1 MIKLIFKLFCFCFF
15 LYGCKTTYKH
25 DTFFTIEK
33 EYHYRVLYID
43 SLNDTITNE
52 LLVMKPLNKRW
63 SAQPWLQ
70 EAVQYKY
77 YSDTN
82 SYKKFISPNP
92 STREMDNSY
101 YKKHHTYR
109 IKESEIT
116 GGVNNQDYFFL
127 HPPRINQ
134 YFMLR
139 YAAFPVVEYK
149 YLTDSTTQFNFH
161 LGEKMKYDHVY
172 LISPFRDSVRTK
184 YHSNNE
190 KLWEMKVESTVTGLT
205 DYWKQYP
212 IFNSNSLLIYS
223 RESGFIMMHHNF
235 ENGIKI
241 HFDLIEIIQK

>member
-1 MIKLIFKLFCFCFF
+1 MIKLIVIALVYSF
-15 LYGCKTTYKH
+15 LIYSCSTVYKS
-25 DTFFTIEK
+25 DPYFSIGK
-33 EYHYRVLYID
+33 EFHYRVLYID
-43 SLNDTITNE
+43 SINDTITDE
-52 LLVMKPLNKRW
+52 LMVMRPLNKRW
-63 SAQPWLQ
+63 SGQPWLQ
-70 EAVQYKY
+70 ESVKY
-77 YSDTN
+77 LFDTDTN
-82 SYKKFISPNP
+82 EYKNFISPHP
-92 STREMDNSY
+92 GMREIYENY
-101 YKKHHTYR
+101 YKKNRTYR
-109 IKESEIT
+109 IKGSEIT
-116 GGVNNQDYFFL
+116 GGVNNQEYFFL

-172 LISPFRDSVRTK
+172 LISPLSDSMKSKFR
-184 YHSNNE
+184 SNNE
-190 KLWEMKVESTVTGLT
+190 NLWEMKVESTITGLS

-223 RESGFIMMHHNF
+223 RESGFIMLHHNF